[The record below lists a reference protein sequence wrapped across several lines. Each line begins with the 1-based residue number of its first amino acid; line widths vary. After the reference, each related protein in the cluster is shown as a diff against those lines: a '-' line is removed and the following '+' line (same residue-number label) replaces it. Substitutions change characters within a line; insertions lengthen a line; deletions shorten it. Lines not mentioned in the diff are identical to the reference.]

1 MSLYSRWF
9 IHFYALGFVWN
20 IALLTMFIQNIIDKR
35 TTYSG
40 MLGIARNVITAS
52 SSEMDCF
59 SVLLTLVLLKI
70 QQFRRLYES
79 LFVSS
84 FSGKMHIGHYAI
96 GYVFYFMV
104 NITVLAEIPHA
115 RAKGNQLEHKHAL
128 LQQNTVCMRTYFFIL
143 KSSFLNSRLVPHMF
157 KSFLPRNNMVAFSW
171 NIFIL
176 LGKLPSIPVSYH
188 TWQTCILDG

>member
-96 GYVFYFMV
+96 GYVFYFLV

-115 RAKGNQLEHKHAL
+115 RAKGNHI
-128 LQQNTVCMRTYFFIL
+128 FF
-143 KSSFLNSRLVPHMF
+143 
-157 KSFLPRNNMVAFSW
+157 
-171 NIFIL
+171 
-176 LGKLPSIPVSYH
+176 
-188 TWQTCILDG
+188 